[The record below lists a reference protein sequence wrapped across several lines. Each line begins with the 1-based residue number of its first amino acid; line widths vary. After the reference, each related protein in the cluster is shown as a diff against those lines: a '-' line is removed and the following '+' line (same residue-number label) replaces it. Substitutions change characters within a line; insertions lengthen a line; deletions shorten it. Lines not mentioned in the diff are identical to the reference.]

1 MPIARQTVRGSPVEI
16 NTLKLGNCSALS
28 SANHS
33 SHPRAARI
41 SDRRIVPARFV
52 PHPRLK
58 DPSFSRSVPLD
69 LDLEIL
75 CFFRLIRFDESM
87 CVCVCVCGNERN
99 LYEFVFESTRVVY
112 YRYPGVLFPARVSN
126 GKLRYSN

>member
-1 MPIARQTVRGSPVEI
+1 MPIARQTVLGSPVEI

-41 SDRRIVPARFV
+41 SDR
-52 PHPRLK
+52 
-58 DPSFSRSVPLD
+58 SRSIRSPSTPKGSFVQSLGSA
-69 LDLEIL
+69 
-75 CFFRLIRFDESM
+75 RLGLGNSLFLSIDSIRSRM
-87 CVCVCVCGNERN
+87 NRCVCVCGNERN

-112 YRYPGVLFPARVSN
+112 YRYPRSFPSVCN
-126 GKLRYSN
+126 GKLLVIRIE

>member
-1 MPIARQTVRGSPVEI
+1 MPIARQTVRRSPVEI

-33 SHPRAARI
+33 SHPRTARI

-58 DPSFSRSVPLD
+58 DPRFVQSLGSA
-69 LDLEIL
+69 
-75 CFFRLIRFDESM
+75 RLGLGNSLFLSIDSIR
-87 CVCVCVCGNERN
+87 
-99 LYEFVFESTRVVY
+99 
-112 YRYPGVLFPARVSN
+112 
-126 GKLRYSN
+126 